1 MALEAPEA
9 RRAYKPGT
17 ESQARSVPAELPAAA
32 RAVAQES
39 SGVVSDSEGH
49 KPVCSV
55 PARQERM
62 SVPAATADSWGSRVS
77 AKTPSW

>member
-1 MALEAPEA
+1 M
-9 RRAYKPGT
+9 
-17 ESQARSVPAELPAAA
+17 SVPAELPAAPP
-32 RAVAQES
+32 AVVQES
-39 SGVVSDSEGH
+39 QGMVSASEGH

-62 SVPAATADSWGSRVS
+62 WVPAATADWREPLAS